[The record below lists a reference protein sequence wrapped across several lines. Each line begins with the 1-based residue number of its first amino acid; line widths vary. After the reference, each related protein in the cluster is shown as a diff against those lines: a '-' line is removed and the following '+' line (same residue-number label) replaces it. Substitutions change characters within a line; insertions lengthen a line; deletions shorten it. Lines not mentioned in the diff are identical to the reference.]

1 MDPESPFEHV
11 VCGIDGSRVAHEAA
25 RQAAALVAPG
35 GLLELIAV
43 AGEWGAGLNA
53 AAVMSRPHA
62 RRALDDVAREL
73 RGCGAR
79 VETRIVSGR
88 PPHELL
94 AREAEGCDLLV
105 VGRHSHSRFGGVAIG
120 STAANLAHRSSVP
133 LLIAVP
139 PPEGVG
145 FPDRILV
152 AADGPGHPER
162 AVRMAG
168 RIASATG
175 AEITL
180 LRLDWSR
187 RTKRRELAEAV
198 ADLNGLGAEPVEIV
212 MGGHPR
218 RRIPEFAAQERSS
231 LVVLGSRG
239 LNGPRA
245 LSSVSER
252 VAHDSPCSVLIAR
265 PPQPSDELQHAG
277 PS

>member
-1 MDPESPFEHV
+1 MDPDPPFEHI
-11 VCGIDGSRVAHEAA
+11 VCGIDGSRAAHEAA
-25 RQAAALVAPG
+25 RQAAALAAPG

-43 AGEWGAGLNA
+43 AGEWGVGLNA

-62 RRALDDVAREL
+62 RRVLDDVAQEL
-73 RGCGAR
+73 RGCGAH
-79 VETRIVSGR
+79 VQTRIVGGR
-88 PPHELL
+88 PVHEVLL
-94 AREAEGCDLLV
+94 REAAGCDLLV
-105 VGRHSHSRFGGVAIG
+105 VGRHSRSHFGGIAIG
-120 STAANLAHRSSVP
+120 STAASLAHRAHMP
-133 LLIAVP
+133 LLIAVAP
-139 PPEGVG
+139 PDGIG

-162 AVRMAG
+162 AVRLAG
-168 RIASATG
+168 QIAGSTG

-187 RTKRRELAEAV
+187 RAKRREIAEAV

-218 RRIPEFAAQERSS
+218 RRIPEFAEQERASL
-231 LVVLGSRG
+231 LVVGSRG
-239 LNGPRA
+239 LNGARA

-265 PPQPSDELQHAG
+265 PTDAER
-277 PS
+277 